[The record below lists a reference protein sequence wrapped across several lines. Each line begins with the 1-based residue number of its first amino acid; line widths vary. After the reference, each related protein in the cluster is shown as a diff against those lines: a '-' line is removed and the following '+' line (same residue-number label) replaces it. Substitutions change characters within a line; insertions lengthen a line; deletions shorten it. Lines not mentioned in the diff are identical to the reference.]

1 VDDVPQPDSSTETS
15 DFAADH
21 LPAAS
26 ESRKDLPPFRE
37 GLPPTY
43 RMRADAHYVDTL
55 MSRSVA
61 GRDEHVAITAIEPP
75 GDVEEG
81 SLTELVESIRCHG
94 VLQPL
99 IVQKRKGR
107 HRLISGRKRLAAAIE
122 VGLREVPCLIHDV
135 GHDEAKALAEA
146 SNIRPRSTADEA
158 DAATVAAGRQSG
170 PADVL
175 LEQSLGTLAAC
186 ATALSSVASS
196 LSRTG
201 VTDLIRAEAWRASSL
216 ALAARLMRNELTVKR
231 TSVSVIRV
239 IDSVINSFGPE
250 LHVRGAA
257 IEADV
262 SPRSLHASVDA
273 QVVAALLTH
282 AIFLTLAVVEGCE
295 GARIRVAASVN
306 EADELTFALSQ
317 TSAGVPAA
325 WASRAA
331 DEGWNQRPGGDAAL
345 VAAVA
350 LQDGA
355 RLIEG
360 RCQLTGSPRSTRIL
374 LTIPASD
381 S

>member
-1 VDDVPQPDSSTETS
+1 VDDVPQPDSSTDTS
-15 DFAADH
+15 DFASEH
-21 LPAAS
+21 LPSAS
-26 ESRKDLPPFRE
+26 ESRKDAPPFRE

-43 RMRADAHYVDTL
+43 RMRADAHYVDAL
-55 MSRSVA
+55 MSRSAA

-81 SLTELVESIRCHG
+81 SLTELVESIRRHG

-122 VGLREVPCLIHDV
+122 AGLREVPCLIHDV
-135 GHDEAKALAEA
+135 GHEEAKALAEA
-146 SNIRPRSTADEA
+146 SNLRPRSTDEA
-158 DAATVAAGRQSG
+158 GAATMPAGRQSG
-170 PADVL
+170 PADAL

-186 ATALSSVASS
+186 ATALGSVASG
-196 LSRTG
+196 LSRSG

-216 ALAARLMRNELTVKR
+216 ALAGRLMRNELTAKR
-231 TSVSVIRV
+231 TSVSVARV

-257 IEADV
+257 IETDV
-262 SPRSLHASVDA
+262 SPRSLHASIDA
-273 QVVAALLTH
+273 QVAAALLTH

-317 TSAGVPAA
+317 TSAGVPAM

-331 DEGWNQRPGGDAAL
+331 DEGWHQRPGGDAAL

-360 RCQLTGSPRSTRIL
+360 RCQLTGSARSTRIL